1 MKSQGAIVRAIT
13 ENRDLPYFEA
23 ITEIDNDPN
32 ILETFF
38 IMLAERRL
46 EKFFASN
53 RERFLE
59 LSKKLDFDETDL
71 MRKFNDPSVNND
83 HLYFSLMKAF
93 SEEVEGQLLRPLKSK
108 LK

>member
-1 MKSQGAIVRAIT
+1 MKSNSAIFRAIT
-13 ENRDLPYFEA
+13 DNGYLPYIEA

-46 EKFFASN
+46 GIFFANN
-53 RERFLE
+53 RKRFLE
-59 LSKKLDFDETDL
+59 LSKKLDFDHTDL
-71 MRKFNDPSVNND
+71 MRQFNDLSVNND
-83 HLYFSLMKAF
+83 HLYCILMNAF
-93 SEEVEGQLLRPLKSK
+93 TEEVEGQFLRPLKSK